1 LRLAGAK
8 VEILFLTG
16 KKKMKFFLRF
26 LSRLNHS
33 LLSISQGTSRVLR
46 GAKVNNSFISHK
58 LFLIFIFENLFSLI
72 SIACQFLK
80 ERRRCCGCKSRPF
93 FRLNKA
99 FFKLFLIYFLII
111 Q

>member
-1 LRLAGAK
+1 RLAGAK

-58 LFLIFIFENLFSLI
+58 LFLIFIFENYSSLI
-72 SIACQFLK
+72 
-80 ERRRCCGCKSRPF
+80 
-93 FRLNKA
+93 
-99 FFKLFLIYFLII
+99 
-111 Q
+111 